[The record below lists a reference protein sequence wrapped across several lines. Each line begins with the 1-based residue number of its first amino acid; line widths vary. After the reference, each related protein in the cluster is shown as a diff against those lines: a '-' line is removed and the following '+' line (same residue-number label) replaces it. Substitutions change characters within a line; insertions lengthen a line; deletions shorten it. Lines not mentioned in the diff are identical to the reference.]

1 MTLFIIKCS
10 MIVLQIP
17 HSGTYEDRGPGK
29 HLFALG
35 HLAEGRVLVV
45 EALGGVRR

>member
-1 MTLFIIKCS
+1 MTLFIMKRSVIA
-10 MIVLQIP
+10 LQIP
-17 HSGTYEDRGPGK
+17 RNGTYEDRGPGK
-29 HLFALG
+29 HLLALG